1 MRPILRRVRPSYS
14 QSRTTSIRFA
24 SSQPP
29 AAKAYIPKSRVKPQ
43 QQVEQPTDPASKT
56 PESPGLSFYIFPF
69 FYNRRRERQRLR
81 EKQAVQSTEPLDPE
95 RGRAAAERY
104 VREGVVEE
112 RYRKSGRQVTTIIC
126 GIPII
131 LGLGWILFERTF
143 RGREQKSF
151 PRVKNQNELR

>member
-1 MRPILRRVRPSYS
+1 MRPIPRRTRPSYS
-14 QSRTTSIRFA
+14 QLRIASCRYA

-29 AAKAYIPKSRVKPQ
+29 AAKAYKPPIRVKRQ
-43 QQVEQPTDPASKT
+43 EQKQEVEDTTSTA
-56 PESPGLSFYIFPF
+56 PEAPGLLFYIFPF
-69 FYNRRRERQRLR
+69 GYNRRRERQRLR
-81 EKQAVQSTEPLDPE
+81 EKQAAQSPEPLDPE